1 MLTFSR
7 SNFDFSIN
15 FFTYASHTLLMKRLV
30 TIVMLCLF
38 LLNVLGYYGIFLGL
52 RHMSV
57 QELVQRLDSDSYR
70 ESETTTFKIPLTVP
84 YYTDSRDFERVN
96 GEFEFNG
103 EVYRLVKQRLHQ
115 DTLHIVCVK
124 DNESKKINQVLAD
137 YVKTFTD
144 KPCNSK
150 QSTKSLLGLIKD
162 FIPFSVSVD
171 TNSFGWEHRLDYSS
185 LLQSFN
191 ATFYSS
197 IIHPPER
204 A

>member
-1 MLTFSR
+1 
-7 SNFDFSIN
+7 
-15 FFTYASHTLLMKRLV
+15 MKRLV
-30 TIVMLCLF
+30 AIVMLFLF
-38 LLNVLGYYGIFLGL
+38 LLNVLGYYGIFIGL
-52 RHMSV
+52 RHINV
-57 QELVQRLDSDSYR
+57 QKLVQKLDNDSYR

-96 GEFEFNG
+96 GEFEFSG

-115 DTLHIVCVK
+115 DTLHIVCVR

-144 KPCNSK
+144 KPGNSK
-150 QSTKSLLGLIKD
+150 HSTKSLQVLIKD

-171 TNSFGWEHRLDYSS
+171 TNSFGWEYALDYAS

-191 ATFYSS
+191 PTFHSS